1 MPAKKSPAHRLGVID
16 KMLRRAA
23 REPGFHLTKRRLL
36 EEVNQDLMDRGHA
49 KGIGE
54 RMLDYDLD
62 QIKAIPHVKV
72 VEEYRVVAVGGEAD
86 EGFNSPTSLRKCLRY
101 EDRGMSISSSVHLN
115 MEEADRVNLEACF
128 KLMYGYSDWQGFDCV
143 YDYVPELETLFLGK
157 TRKGNP
163 HILVD
168 HSQYLGRDRFRVMNQ
183 AIVERQVLWVC
194 YQPFEQEERSFR
206 FHPHVIMRFNGRL
219 FCVGYNETEGYWKQ
233 VLALD
238 RIIEEPREVKR
249 GELSASENEEDW
261 FYRDQE
267 FGEGESW
274 HSHFKHVLGS
284 TVNDA
289 PVEDIVIR
297 FKGKRAHYVH
307 TKPLHPGQWPRSR
320 MPEPDADDWYEFK
333 YKLIP
338 NNEFYAA
345 VLAFGPDAEVVSP
358 ASVRDHMIERVRGMS
373 AAYLG

>member
-16 KMLRRAA
+16 RLLRRAA

-36 EEVNQDLMDRGHA
+36 KEVNQDLMDRGHA

-54 RMLDYDLD
+54 RMLDYDMD
-62 QIKAIPHVKV
+62 QIKAIPQVTV
-72 VEEYRVVAVGGEAD
+72 VEEYRDVPAGGETD
-86 EGFNSPTSLRKCLRY
+86 EGFNKSTALRKCLRY
-101 EDRGMSISSSVHLN
+101 EDRGMSISSSGHLN

-143 YDYVPELETLFLGK
+143 YDYVPELESLFLSKK
-157 TRKGNP
+157 TQKGNP

-183 AIVERQVLWVC
+183 AIIERQVLWVC
-194 YQPFEQEERSFR
+194 YQPFEQEKRSFR

-219 FCVGYNETEGYWKQ
+219 FCVGYNETEGYWKS

-238 RIIEEPREVKR
+238 RIIENPRELKR
-249 GELSASENEEDW
+249 GELSVSENEEDW
-261 FYRDQE
+261 SYRDQE

-274 HSHFKHVLGS
+274 HTHFEHVLGS
-284 TVNDA
+284 TVNDD
-289 PVEDIVIR
+289 PVEEIVIR
-297 FKGKRAHYVH
+297 FKGKRAHYVL
-307 TKPLHPGQWPRSR
+307 TKPLHPGQRPRSR
-320 MPEPDADDWYEFK
+320 MPEPIDGWYEFK

-338 NNEFYAA
+338 NNEFYSA
-345 VLAFGPDAEVVSP
+345 VLAFGPDARVVAP
-358 ASVRDHMIERVRGMS
+358 DAVRRELADRIRRMNDG
-373 AAYLG
+373 YQG